1 MKDRKVWIPIFVIL
15 GVITF
20 IASSILLHWLPIL
33 IKRAQLPKDSPEYYQ
48 LTRQLMVAHFSDSE
62 FRYREEGAFLI
73 CVFDEQKTGGKYQ
86 VEVATKENGAYRLST
101 NGIRT
106 FHLLKEPFR
115 GVYGVYYDS
124 ASESYCAVIEAQT
137 DPNSGNH
144 ANSWN
149 TSIIEDSQGN
159 AYQRLPVQ
167 NQQIN
172 VFYHVYD
179 NSPDGVTI
187 FANWKESESA
197 YELGTFS
204 DPVSGTSIGG

>member
-1 MKDRKVWIPIFVIL
+1 MRDNMNLNGRFHVGQSVRAEVYAIHFQPFIQHVGKRPSF
-15 GVITF
+15 GV
-20 IASSILLHWLPIL
+20 
-33 IKRAQLPKDSPEYYQ
+33 
-48 LTRQLMVAHFSDSE
+48 
-62 FRYREEGAFLI
+62 G
-73 CVFDEQKTGGKYQ
+73 
-86 VEVATKENGAYRLST
+86 
-101 NGIRT
+101 
-106 FHLLKEPFR
+106 
-115 GVYGVYYDS
+115 
-124 ASESYCAVIEAQT
+124 SESYCAVIEAQT

-149 TSIIEDSQGN
+149 SAIIEDSQGN